1 MIDKRGIFGGFN
13 RQKLGVYQGRFNII
27 YVKRDIMDYYQFEKK
42 GILVQKICFYF
53 VMKFLLCLIFLRFE
67 DYFLIYVEGY
77 EFLE

>member
-42 GILVQKICFYF
+42 GILGGFYR
-53 VMKFLLCLIFLRFE
+53 K
-67 DYFLIYVEGY
+67 YV
-77 EFLE
+77 FIL